1 MDEYSVFKRPS
12 MAAESLERSDICM
25 SQRQLA
31 SSLPS
36 MLNSLLDCDQD
47 ILVPAFDLTDTIQ
60 LELSIIANGGLLR

>member
-1 MDEYSVFKRPS
+1 

-36 MLNSLLDCDQD
+36 MLDSLLDCDQD
-47 ILVPAFDLTDTIQ
+47 ILVPDFGLTDTIQ
-60 LELSIIANGGLLR
+60 LELSIIANRVLLR